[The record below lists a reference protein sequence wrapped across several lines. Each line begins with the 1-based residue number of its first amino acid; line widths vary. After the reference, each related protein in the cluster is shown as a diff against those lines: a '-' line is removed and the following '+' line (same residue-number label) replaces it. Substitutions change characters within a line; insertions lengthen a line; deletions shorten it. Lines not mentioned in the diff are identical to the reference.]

1 VNDSGLSARHIIASC
16 EDSLRRQ
23 RTDWIDVFHMHN
35 PDPTV
40 TWDEIRQAMEPWLR
54 RE

>member
-16 EDSLRRQ
+16 EDSLRRL
-23 RTDWIDVFHMHN
+23 RTDWIDVFHVRN

-40 TWDEIRQAMEPWLR
+40 TWDEIRQAMEPW
-54 RE
+54 